1 MEIANIQK
9 NQLVTFQPISA
20 KQSISEKRNSSLV
33 KEKPH
38 PFPREILHLKSQWAN
53 INQIKIGTNYP

>member
-9 NQLVTFQPISA
+9 NQLVNFN
-20 KQSISEKRNSSLV
+20 QSQLNKAFLSEGIQVWSKKKS
-33 KEKPH
+33 H

-53 INQIKIGTNYP
+53 INQIKLSTNYP